1 MTARY
6 IVRLDDAC
14 PTMDNRKWGLVEAVL
29 DEFGI
34 CPLVAVVPDN
44 RDPEL
49 QCNEPDLDFWDKVRG
64 WRAKGWT
71 IAMHG
76 YQHKMHS
83 TNAKMLLPFY
93 KRSEFAGLNYDE
105 QVRKI
110 GAAWQLFLKQ
120 GITPNVWIAPAHC
133 FDTTTLKAIYAQTSI
148 RIVSD
153 GIARD
158 QYFAENFFWI
168 PQQLWSF
175 KARSSGLWTVC
186 LHPNTMTENDIELFR
201 RNLAGLFNSKVISIS
216 DIHLKY
222 RTKSLRD
229 LFVSVV
235 FWRWL
240 RLSRLIERCRKYLH
254 V

>member
-14 PTMDNRKWGLVEAVL
+14 ATMDKRKWGLVEAVL

-44 RDPEL
+44 RDSEL
-49 QCNEPDLDFWDKVRG
+49 QCNEPDLDFWNKVRG
-64 WRAKGWT
+64 WHAKGWT

-76 YQHKMHS
+76 YQHKMHL

-93 KRSEFAGLNYDE
+93 KRSEFAGLSYDE
-105 QVRKI
+105 QVGKVE
-110 GAAWQLFLKQ
+110 AAWQMFLKQ
-120 GITPNVWIAPAHC
+120 GITPTVWIAPAHC
-133 FDTTTLKAIYAQTSI
+133 FDTTTLKAIYAETSI

-168 PQQLWSF
+168 PQQLWNF

-186 LHPNTMTENDIELFR
+186 LHPNTMTENDIALFR
-201 RNLAGLFNSKVISIS
+201 MNLANLFSSKVISIS

-222 RTKSLRD
+222 RAKSIRD
-229 LFVSVV
+229 LFFSVV
-235 FWRWL
+235 FWQWL
-240 RLSRLIERCRKYLH
+240 RLSRLIEYCRKYFH
-254 V
+254 A